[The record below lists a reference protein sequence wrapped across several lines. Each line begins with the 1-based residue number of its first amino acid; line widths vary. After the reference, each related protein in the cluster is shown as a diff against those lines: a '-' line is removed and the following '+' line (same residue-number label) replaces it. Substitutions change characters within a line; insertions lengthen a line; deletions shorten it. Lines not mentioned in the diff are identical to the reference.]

1 MKRIKEK
8 LKKLGFTKKSFLI
21 TCGVAVLVLTI
32 ATMLVT
38 NYFITNSKE
47 WEKYNGHID
56 NTFVTNQ
63 ELEEHKTKLF
73 EESMQVVTNVV
84 SDELVISK
92 IDYLSKQKL
101 NEEQQQILSN
111 ILTVHISF
119 EDTKDYTLDEIISL
133 ATDYSKLV
141 TDLES
146 LFTEV
151 KATELTTSINDLEKK
166 IQEHQ
171 KGISKLTL
179 TSGEQTELDKHVKT
193 YKDVKFNK
201 DTTYTIDELE
211 LIKIKFTDVNK
222 QFDSLSKK
230 AKDRIAKEKA
240 ETEKQLAQ
248 TNIYNQSSGYTE
260 GNYNGNTNTLTSNTN
275 NSNKSNTVSGASTSS
290 RPSYCTYTTE
300 ASAIAYGE
308 STGRGWDVTY
318 CGRFDG
324 VEYWFIT
331 IFDGDNTGNN
341 NGENPDWVTEMLD

>member
-111 ILTVHISF
+111 ILTVHTSF
-119 EDTKDYTLDEIISL
+119 DETKDYTLDEIISL

-141 TDLES
+141 TDIES

-171 KGISKLTL
+171 KGISKLAL
-179 TSGEQTELDKHVKT
+179 TSGEQTELDKHVKS

-211 LIKIKFTDVNK
+211 LIKTKFTDVNK

-230 AKDRIAKEKA
+230 VKDRIAKEQTEA
-240 ETEKQLAQ
+240 EKQQAQ
-248 TNIYNQSSGYTE
+248 ATIYNQSGGYTE
-260 GNYNGNTNTLTSNTN
+260 GNYNSSPNINTNTSSANTSNSGPN
-275 NSNKSNTVSGASTSS
+275 NASTISQRCEFSS
-290 RPSYCTYTTE
+290 NE
-300 ASAIAYGE
+300 ELIAYGE
-308 STGRGWDVTY
+308 STGRGYQGVP
-318 CGRFDG
+318 CGDG
-324 VEYWFIT
+324 SYRIN

-341 NGENPDWVTEMLD
+341 NGFYID